1 MFLYQLIQQTVLD
14 AIRFLLS
21 SLIAN
26 METILEN
33 FQQKFSSVREKF
45 LTFVIKFRTKQISRA
60 RKVCFKIVV
69 KLVRKMWR
77 FIILELYLAVDP
89 SNLATENNVTQL
101 AEL

>member
-1 MFLYQLIQQTVLD
+1 MFVNWGYSMFLYQLIQRTVLD

-77 FIILELYLAVDP
+77 FNTWVI
-89 SNLATENNVTQL
+89 SRSRSKQL
-101 AEL
+101 SDRK